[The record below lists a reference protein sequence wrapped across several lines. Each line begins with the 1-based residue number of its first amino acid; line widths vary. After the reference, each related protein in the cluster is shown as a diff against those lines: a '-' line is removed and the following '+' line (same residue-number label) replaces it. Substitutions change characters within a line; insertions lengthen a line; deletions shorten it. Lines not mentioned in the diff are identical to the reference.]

1 MLLFVVVVCGREIKG
16 GGGVTDFLS
25 LSLSC
30 LSLNRRLRS
39 SGGSKE
45 IEGGVGERGG
55 WRNLFS
61 L

>member
-1 MLLFVVVVCGREIKG
+1 MLLFVVVVCGREIK

>member
-1 MLLFVVVVCGREIKG
+1 MLLFVVVVCVREMKG